1 MKSKNIPMRRCVG
14 CRESKPQSE
23 LIRIAFRD
31 GTIKADLTGR
41 EPGRGAYVCGRECFE
56 EAVKKKGFARAF
68 RCAVKTEDIEKI
80 REIFDEQ
87 R

>member
-1 MKSKNIPMRRCVG
+1 MRRCIG
-14 CRESKPQSE
+14 CRNSRPQSE
-23 LIRIAFRD
+23 LTRIAFRD
-31 GTIKADLTGR
+31 GRLTADPLGK
-41 EPGRGAYVCGRECFE
+41 EPGRGAYICGAECFE
-56 EAVKKKGFARAF
+56 EAVKRKGFARAF